1 MTGLQ
6 NAKGPAS
13 VGALPDRG
21 STNPAKDQKMNSKID
36 STGSAALPAPTIDGV
51 HAGLLELISLIED
64 FPGEIT
70 FRQPDAE
77 DRHNIART
85 QNLAIIAV
93 HYARHVEAS
102 LDDFISAG
110 QA

>member
-1 MTGLQ
+1 
-6 NAKGPAS
+6 
-13 VGALPDRG
+13 
-21 STNPAKDQKMNSKID
+21 MNSKID
-36 STGSAALPAPTIDGV
+36 STGSAALPALTIDGV
-51 HAGLLELISLIED
+51 HAGLLELISLIEVIED
-64 FPGEIT
+64 FSGEIT
-70 FRQPDAE
+70 FRQPDAK

-102 LDDFISAG
+102 LDDFISGG